1 MSVSFL
7 DLQASYLE
15 IQDRLDNAASRVL
28 KSGYWI
34 MGPEVKAFEAEFASY
49 CGVKHCVTLANGLDA
64 LHLLLRVLN
73 IGQGDEV
80 IVPSN
85 TYIASWLGVTQAG
98 AKIIPVEP
106 VEGTFNLN
114 PDLLTKAV
122 TSRTKA
128 IMPVHLYGQP
138 ADMDPINEF
147 AKKHGLYVLDD
158 CAQGHGAKYKS
169 RIVGQL
175 ADASAFSFYPS
186 KNLGAIGDAG
196 AITTDNDE
204 IADKIR
210 VIRNYGSRIR
220 YYNEVQGYN
229 SRLDEIQAAFLR
241 EKLIY
246 LDEWNNRRKKL
257 AAIYFEE
264 LEGLPGIVLP
274 KVPNFAEPAWHLF
287 VVRLSYRE
295 QVRDYLEKQGV
306 QTIIHYPIPPHL
318 SEAYANDCKST
329 NLDLPL
335 ADRLAKEV
343 LSLPIG
349 PQMTLDQ
356 VRYVCT
362 VMKEA
367 LSTFSTSK

>member
-1 MSVSFL
+1 MSVPFL
-7 DLQASYLE
+7 DLQAGYLE
-15 IQDRLDNAASRVL
+15 IKDRLDNAASRVL
-28 KSGYWI
+28 QSGYWI

-49 CGVKHCVTLANGLDA
+49 CGAKHCVTLANGLDA

-73 IGQGDEV
+73 IGQEDEV

-114 PDLLTKAV
+114 PDLLAKAV
-122 TSRTKA
+122 TSKTKA

-158 CAQGHGAKYKS
+158 CAQGHGAKYKG
-169 RIVGQL
+169 RMVGQL

-241 EKLIY
+241 EKLHY
-246 LDEWNNRRKKL
+246 LDEWNSRRKKL

-274 KVPNFAEPAWHLF
+274 NVPNFLEPAWHLF
-287 VVRLSYRE
+287 VVRLSCRE

-318 SEAYANDCKST
+318 SEAYATDG
-329 NLDLPL
+329 NLAKPDLPL
-335 ADRLAKEV
+335 AEKLAKEV

-349 PQMTLDQ
+349 PQMTPEQ
-356 VRYVCT
+356 VRFVCQ

-367 LSTFSTSK
+367 LSTYST